1 MKSIFVPVKSR
12 WKLFENCNMRWK
24 LRWKVLGLVKSNL
37 LFTYFSPVFTYFSP
51 IAESTIFSIQRI
63 QRMVKTRWK
72 LGQLFLPGIK
82 LSRLTRHEIS
92 RRNPEIPHLPVIMI
106 LSCFPVKIDAW
117 EVWAMLLCDW
127 SNNLVNVGK
136 RDHAHLCRY
145 SYLKTTQGTTIDSAC
160 GWTSQVRR
168 NYSRSTFIM

>member
-1 MKSIFVPVKSR
+1 VKSIFVPVKSR

-92 RRNPEIPHLPVIMI
+92 RRNPEIPHLPGII
-106 LSCFPVKIDAW
+106 LHRITVFLYKVSVQEDRASVRTK
-117 EVWAMLLCDW
+117 
-127 SNNLVNVGK
+127 S
-136 RDHAHLCRY
+136 
-145 SYLKTTQGTTIDSAC
+145 SQ
-160 GWTSQVRR
+160 SQVS
-168 NYSRSTFIM
+168 NRSTNNTQKD